1 MKNKTVKKILAVALS
16 TVMAAGML
24 AGCGSKDTQEQASE
38 PAQEESA
45 DTEAEEETTEESAG
59 EAGGETYKIG
69 VIQYTQHDAL
79 DASNEGFFAALDE
92 MGISYEADQQNAAGE
107 TASCQTISQTLVND
121 QNDLIFAIGT
131 PAAQAVAGV
140 TSDIPIVLTAVT
152 DPAQSGLVESN
163 EAPGGNVTGTSDLT
177 PVAEQIDLLKQIL
190 PDAKNVG
197 ILYCSAESNSE
208 I

>member
-69 VIQYTQHDAL
+69 VIQYMPHTAL
-79 DASNEGFFAALDE
+79 DASNERAGC
-92 MGISYEADQQNAAGE
+92 QQRRFLCGAGR
-107 TASCQTISQTLVND
+107 D
-121 QNDLIFAIGT
+121 G
-131 PAAQAVAGV
+131 
-140 TSDIPIVLTAVT
+140 
-152 DPAQSGLVESN
+152 
-163 EAPGGNVTGTSDLT
+163 
-177 PVAEQIDLLKQIL
+177 DLLR
-190 PDAKNVG
+190 G
-197 ILYCSAESNSE
+197 GSAERGR
-208 I
+208 